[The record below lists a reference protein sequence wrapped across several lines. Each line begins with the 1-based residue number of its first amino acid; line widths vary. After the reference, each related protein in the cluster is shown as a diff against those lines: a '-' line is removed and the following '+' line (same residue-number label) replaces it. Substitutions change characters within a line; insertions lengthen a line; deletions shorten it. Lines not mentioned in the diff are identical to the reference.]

1 MSQNKWLGLPHE
13 PPEEQCTNCKDWF
26 WASDVV
32 NGLCQPCFDEQE
44 VYEKRMGILQQ
55 ISLQTCNN
63 CHYRLG
69 SKCRKTKDYTGL
81 SDYCSAWKIKKEE
94 VK

>member
-44 VYEKRMGILQQ
+44 VYE
-55 ISLQTCNN
+55 TCNN